1 MIKLTKNFNKSNF
14 AIIFELQ
21 KKTMLTKE
29 QNRSAL
35 SVLFFISGFCFSSW
49 ASRIPTLKAA
59 FEMNEA
65 QLGNFLFILPV
76 CSLIGLPISGWL
88 VSRFD
93 SRHPLLVGFLLFT
106 LSLVGIGWTQEMEV
120 LIVFVALFAF
130 GLRMINISMNTQ
142 AIQVQR
148 KFDKPINGS
157 FHGLWSLGGLMGI
170 LFATLMIRFNLGIG
184 KHLAL
189 VGILAV
195 VITLVSYLFMLKND
209 REITMN
215 KLRFGKPDSFIF
227 YVGLMVF
234 FAAVCEGGIY
244 DWSSVYFKEV
254 VNAELF
260 TLSYLVFMCS
270 MTVARF
276 FTDRLIALMGM
287 EKLFVVSASVIILG
301 VSVLIVF
308 PYFYPALLGFFI
320 TGFGV
325 ASIFP
330 MSFLLA
336 GQSKKYTTG
345 VAISIVGTY
354 STVGVLLAPPFVGY
368 VAHLFSLNRAF
379 LLFVFAAMLLMV
391 FSNKA
396 FAEISRL

>member
-1 MIKLTKNFNKSNF
+1 
-14 AIIFELQ
+14 
-21 KKTMLTKE
+21 MLTKE

-35 SVLFFISGFCFSSW
+35 SVLFFTSGFCFSSW

-93 SRHPLLVGFLLFT
+93 SRHPLLVGFLLFA

-157 FHGLWSLGGLMGI
+157 FHGLWSLGSLMGI

-184 KHLAL
+184 IHLAF

-195 VITLVSYLFMLKND
+195 IITLISYLFMLKND
-209 REITMN
+209 REITVN

-234 FAAVCEGGIY
+234 CAAVCEGGIY

-276 FTDRLIALMGM
+276 FTDHLIALLGM

-391 FSNKA
+391 FSDKA
-396 FAEISRL
+396 FAAKSRL

>member
-1 MIKLTKNFNKSNF
+1 
-14 AIIFELQ
+14 
-21 KKTMLTKE
+21 MLTKE

-170 LFATLMIRFNLGIG
+170 LFATLMIRFNFGIG

-189 VGILAV
+189 VGLLAV

-209 REITMN
+209 REITAN

-234 FAAVCEGGIY
+234 CAAVCEGGIY
-244 DWSSVYFKEV
+244 DWSSVYFREV

-287 EKLFVVSASVIILG
+287 EKLFVVSAFVIILG

-396 FAEISRL
+396 FAAKSRL

>member
-1 MIKLTKNFNKSNF
+1 
-14 AIIFELQ
+14 
-21 KKTMLTKE
+21 MLTKE

-106 LSLVGIGWTQEMEV
+106 LSLVGIGWTKEMEV
-120 LIVFVALFAF
+120 LIFFVALFAF

-157 FHGLWSLGGLMGI
+157 LHGLWSLGGLMGI

-184 KHLAL
+184 KHLAF

-195 VITLVSYLFMLKND
+195 IVTLISYLFMLKND
-209 REITMN
+209 REITVK
-215 KLRFGKPDSFIF
+215 KLSFGKPDSFIF

-234 FAAVCEGGIY
+234 CAAVCEGGIY

-260 TLSYLVFMCS
+260 TLSYLVFMSS

-276 FTDRLIALMGM
+276 FTDRLIALLGM

-391 FSNKA
+391 FSKKA
-396 FAEISRL
+396 FAAKSRL

>member
-1 MIKLTKNFNKSNF
+1 
-14 AIIFELQ
+14 
-21 KKTMLTKE
+21 MLTKE

-170 LFATLMIRFNLGIG
+170 LFATLMIRFNFGIG

-189 VGILAV
+189 VGLLAV

-209 REITMN
+209 REITAN

-234 FAAVCEGGIY
+234 CAAVCEGGIY

-287 EKLFVVSASVIILG
+287 EKLFVVSAFVIILG

-336 GQSKKYTTG
+336 GQSKKYTAG

-396 FAEISRL
+396 FAAKSRL

>member
-1 MIKLTKNFNKSNF
+1 
-14 AIIFELQ
+14 
-21 KKTMLTKE
+21 MLTKE
-29 QNRSAL
+29 QNRFAL

-106 LSLVGIGWTQEMEV
+106 LSLAGIGWTQEMEV

-170 LFATLMIRFNLGIG
+170 LFATLMIRFNLGIE
-184 KHLAL
+184 KHLAF

-195 VITLVSYLFMLKND
+195 IITLISYLFMLKND
-209 REITMN
+209 REITVN

-234 FAAVCEGGIY
+234 CAAVCEGGIY

-287 EKLFVVSASVIILG
+287 EKLFVVSASVILLG

-354 STVGVLLAPPFVGY
+354 STVGVLLAPPFVGF

-396 FAEISRL
+396 FAAKSRL

>member
-1 MIKLTKNFNKSNF
+1 MKNFHKSNF
-14 AIIFELQ
+14 AIIFGLQ

-130 GLRMINISMNTQ
+130 VLRMINISMNTQ

-184 KHLAL
+184 IHLAF

-195 VITLVSYLFMLKND
+195 IITLISYLFMLKND
-209 REITMN
+209 REITVN

-234 FAAVCEGGIY
+234 CAAVCEGGIY

-391 FSNKA
+391 FSDKA
-396 FAEISRL
+396 FAAKSRL

>member
-1 MIKLTKNFNKSNF
+1 
-14 AIIFELQ
+14 
-21 KKTMLTKE
+21 MLTKE